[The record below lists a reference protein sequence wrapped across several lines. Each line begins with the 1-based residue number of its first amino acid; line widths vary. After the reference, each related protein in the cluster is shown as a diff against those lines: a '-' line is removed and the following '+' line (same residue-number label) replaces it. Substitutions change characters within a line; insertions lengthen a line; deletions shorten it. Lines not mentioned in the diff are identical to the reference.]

1 MVHCIPW
8 SLSTKDMLAS
18 HFVLCREVLT
28 LQLVLC
34 PPLGRVVPLTDCT
47 CIVHSK
53 HSIIQYN
60 IIELSYIFN
69 LFIEPTFGCSIE
81 ALAARTHRSVPL
93 FLENLIPH
101 IEKKGLSVIGLY
113 RLSGNASQV
122 QKLRYLLEESE
133 CVCILLFK

>member
-1 MVHCIPW
+1 
-8 SLSTKDMLAS
+8 MLAS

-34 PPLGRVVPLTDCT
+34 PPLGMVVPLTDCT

-60 IIELSYIFN
+60 IIELSCIFN

-133 CVCILLFK
+133 CVCIIVQMNYINLFYRSSY